1 MQIIRFLVLVLP
13 AISTATD
20 HPRPRSPVTGGMAV
34 AAKGETSFMVAL
46 EEDGYVRCGGTLISP
61 KAVLTARG
69 CVDLSGTGL
78 TVRAGTT
85 VFASP
90 GKLQGGRI
98 ARVSRIVRHP
108 TWDAAILMLDA
119 KISSSFRDRHR
130 IKPAKLPPLGYEPYQ
145 LTSSTAFGWG
155 YTMDPNN
162 PNHNPAIQPT
172 NATQLMK
179 TPLFA
184 ISRLR
189 CAEDTGLPIGPDLFC
204 LRGHVRGQGMCRGDS
219 GSPAMVSKNTVIG
232 ISAGRQ
238 YCGEGEMPNVFVR
251 VGALV
256 KWIYEVL
263 PGLRPSSI
271 SRGGK
276 VVEPPVRVPIRRS
289 GMATR
294 VV

>member
-1 MQIIRFLVLVLP
+1 
-13 AISTATD
+13 
-20 HPRPRSPVTGGMAV
+20 
-34 AAKGETSFMVAL
+34 
-46 EEDGYVRCGGTLISP
+46 
-61 KAVLTARG
+61 
-69 CVDLSGTGL
+69 
-78 TVRAGTT
+78 
-85 VFASP
+85 
-90 GKLQGGRI
+90 
-98 ARVSRIVRHP
+98 
-108 TWDAAILMLDA
+108 MLDA

-130 IKPAKLPPLGYEPYQ
+130 IKPAKLPSLGYEPYQ
-145 LTSSTAFGWG
+145 LTSSTAFGWYVTCLRTLPSPEPLLVIGVYETNMTLSLSLSLIRG

-232 ISAGRQ
+232 ISATGRQ